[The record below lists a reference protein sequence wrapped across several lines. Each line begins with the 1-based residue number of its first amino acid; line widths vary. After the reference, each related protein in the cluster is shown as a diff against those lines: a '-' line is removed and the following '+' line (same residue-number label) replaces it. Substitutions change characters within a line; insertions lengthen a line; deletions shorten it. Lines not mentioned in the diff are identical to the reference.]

1 MIHEKFVIIMCI
13 SYWKKKKVY
22 LKKKKMCLG
31 LTVTL
36 SA

>member
-13 SYWKKKKVY
+13 FYWKKKS
-22 LKKKKMCLG
+22 LSEKKKMCLG